1 MLLLHDDALEM
12 YKDILSIFISIY
24 LISRA
29 EYEKQYIRN
38 KELDDEI
45 EMYREILQREYESLK
60 K

>member
-1 MLLLHDDALEM
+1 M
-12 YKDILSIFISIY
+12 YKDILFIYLYIY
-24 LISRA
+24 LIYRA